1 MIPDPPFQMTVC
13 GIDELPTHCA
23 AGVTHVLSI
32 LDPGYPVPDA
42 FGSFGEHARLE
53 LRFLDVIEP
62 SASEQPPRDEHVR
75 QILALGRDLVSES
88 REQAHLLVHCHA
100 GVSRSTASML
110 LVLAQACPKLPPQG
124 LADMLIRIR
133 EKAWPNLRMVTFGD
147 DALRR
152 RGTLIEAA
160 AQVYRYQ
167 LSVRPQLAETMTQNG
182 RWREVQ
188 LARQPVSTA

>member
-1 MIPDPPFQMTVC
+1 MIPDPPFRMTVC
-13 GIDELPTHCA
+13 GIDELSTHCA
-23 AGVTHVLSI
+23 SGVTHVLSI
-32 LDPGYPVPDA
+32 LDPGHPVPDA

-53 LRFLDVIEP
+53 LRFVDVIEP
-62 SASEQPPRDEHVR
+62 SASELPPRDEHVR
-75 QILALGRDLVSES
+75 QILALGRDLIAEPSD
-88 REQAHLLVHCHA
+88 RAHLLVHCHA

-110 LVLAQACPKLPPQG
+110 LVLGLAYPNLPPPA

-152 RGTLIEAA
+152 RGVLINAA
-160 AQVYRYQ
+160 ATVYRYQ
-167 LSVRPQLAETMTQNG
+167 LSVRPQLADTMTQNG

-188 LARQPVSTA
+188 LARQPAPAT

>member
-1 MIPDPPFQMTVC
+1 MIPDPPFRMTVC

-62 SASEQPPRDEHVR
+62 AASEQPPRDEHVR
-75 QILALGRDLVSES
+75 QILALGRSLISQPPD
-88 REQAHLLVHCHA
+88 RAHLLVHCHA

-110 LVLAQACPKLPPQG
+110 LVLGLACPNLPPQG
-124 LADMLIRIR
+124 LADMLIHIR
-133 EKAWPNLRMVTFGD
+133 EKAWPNLRMISFGD

-152 RGTLIEAA
+152 RGALIDAA
-160 AQVYRYQ
+160 ARVYRYQ
-167 LSVRPQLAETMTQNG
+167 LSVRPHLADTMTQNG

-188 LARQPVSTA
+188 LARQPVSAT

>member
-1 MIPDPPFQMTVC
+1 MIPDPPFRMTVC

-32 LDPGYPVPDA
+32 LDPGYPVPGA
-42 FGSFGEHARLE
+42 FGTFGEHARLE

-75 QILALGRDLVSES
+75 QILALGRGLVSEPP
-88 REQAHLLVHCHA
+88 EQAHLLVHCHA

-110 LVLAQACPKLPPQG
+110 LVLAQAYPKLPSQG
-124 LADMLIRIR
+124 LADMLIHIR

-160 AQVYRYQ
+160 ARVYRYQ
-167 LSVRPQLAETMTQNG
+167 LSVRPQLAKTMTQNG

-188 LARQPVSTA
+188 LARQPVSAA